1 MGITIGNFLVG
12 MVTGSILTMVAS
24 VLYVDYKRRE
34 RM

>member
-12 MVTGSILTMVAS
+12 MVTGSIFTMVVS
-24 VLYVDYKRRE
+24 VLYADYKRKE